1 MKFVRI
7 TSLALLVAVVLS
19 QTPAE
24 LAEVPE
30 SKCKEEVPNSK
41 QCMFCKKADTYSSFL
56 YSASYCKD
64 TDECL
69 LDQWN
74 YKSKWCPSGW
84 VRGWQLDLD
93 CDCGAIDGGVG
104 TCRDYNPSMEEEATW
119 TNETIVLSAGEKCTF
134 NVNASD
140 IVAHALFENEFDD
153 EQDVGILLN
162 GYSIG
167 EIIEVN
173 YRSSL
178 EITVYNGLPS
188 STATVEVA
196 FSSADFVKASSFSM
210 ALILSMLSSI

>member
-1 MKFVRI
+1 
-7 TSLALLVAVVLS
+7 
-19 QTPAE
+19 
-24 LAEVPE
+24 
-30 SKCKEEVPNSK
+30 
-41 QCMFCKKADTYSSFL
+41 
-56 YSASYCKD
+56 
-64 TDECL
+64 
-69 LDQWN
+69 
-74 YKSKWCPSGW
+74 
-84 VRGWQLDLD
+84 
-93 CDCGAIDGGVG
+93 
-104 TCRDYNPSMEEEATW
+104 MEEEATW

-134 NVNASD
+134 NVNASE

-188 STATVEVA
+188 STATVVVA